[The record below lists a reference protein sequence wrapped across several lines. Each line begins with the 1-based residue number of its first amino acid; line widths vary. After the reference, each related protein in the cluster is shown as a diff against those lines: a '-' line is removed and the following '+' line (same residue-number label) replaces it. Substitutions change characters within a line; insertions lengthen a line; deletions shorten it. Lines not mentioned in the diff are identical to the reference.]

1 MRLTN
6 LSKQLSQYFFL
17 ILGLGIFSGPLLWL
31 ISTMLKTQE
40 QTFQFPPTFIPNPI
54 TLDAFP
60 RLFESM
66 PLMGR
71 WIANSFAISG
81 SVGAGTLLFASLVA
95 FGFARTKGRS
105 RGVLFAIV
113 LATLMIP
120 SQITLIPLYIMY
132 KKIGMY
138 NTWFPLIVPQ
148 VLASPYF
155 IFMFRQFFMTIPREL
170 DEATQM
176 DGGGYWTIY
185 SRVIIPLS
193 RPTMITGFIFA
204 FVFSWTDFFSPLIY
218 IQSEKLQ
225 TLSVGLQMIMGQTS
239 HDFPVLAAG
248 AFIALLP
255 IGCIYFFAQRYFIEG
270 VVMSGIK

>member
-1 MRLTN
+1 MRIQTI
-6 LSKQLSQYFFL
+6 SRTAVHYAFL
-17 ILGLGIFSGPLLWL
+17 LLGLMMFAGPLVWL

-40 QTFQFPPTFIPNPI
+40 QTFQYPPSFIPNPV

-71 WIANSFAISG
+71 WILNSFAISG
-81 SVGAGTLLFASLVA
+81 MVGIGTTVFASLVA
-95 FGFARTKGRS
+95 FGFARTKGRL
-105 RGVLFAIV
+105 RGVLFTIV

-120 SQITLIPLYIMY
+120 AQITLIPLYLMY
-132 KKIGMY
+132 KQIGWY
-138 NTWFPLIVPQ
+138 NTWLPLIVPQ
-148 VLASPYF
+148 ILANPYF
-155 IFMFRQFFMTIPREL
+155 IFMYRQFFMSLPREL
-170 DEATQM
+170 DEAVQM
-176 DGGGYWTIY
+176 EGGGYWTIY
-185 SRVIIPLS
+185 SQVIMPLTK
-193 RPTMITGFIFA
+193 PTVITGFIFS

-248 AFIALLP
+248 SFIALLP
-255 IGCIYFFAQRYFIEG
+255 IGCLYFFAQRYFVEG
-270 VVMSGIK
+270 VVMSGMK

>member
-1 MRLTN
+1 MRLAN
-6 LSKQLSQYFFL
+6 VSKQLAQYFFL
-17 ILGLGIFSGPLLWL
+17 IVGLGIFSGPLLWL

-40 QTFQFPPTFIPNPI
+40 QTFQFPPTFIPKPF

-132 KKIGMY
+132 KKIGWY

-148 VLASPYF
+148 ILASPYF

-170 DEATQM
+170 DEATEM

-185 SRVIIPLS
+185 SRVILPLS

-248 AFIALLP
+248 SFLALLP